1 MKELSWNGFIQKY
14 LSQAEKRAC
23 FGPIR
28 LLEAMPSIPEGIEDF
43 SVVLHLRDP
52 RDVLVSSF
60 FSNAFSH
67 PVNPVIF
74 NPDEAARQE

>member
-1 MKELSWNGFIQKY
+1 
-14 LSQAEKRAC
+14 
-23 FGPIR
+23 
-28 LLEAMPSIPEGIEDF
+28 MPSIPEGMADF

-67 PVNPVIF
+67 PVNPAIF
-74 NPDEAARQE
+74 NPDEAAR